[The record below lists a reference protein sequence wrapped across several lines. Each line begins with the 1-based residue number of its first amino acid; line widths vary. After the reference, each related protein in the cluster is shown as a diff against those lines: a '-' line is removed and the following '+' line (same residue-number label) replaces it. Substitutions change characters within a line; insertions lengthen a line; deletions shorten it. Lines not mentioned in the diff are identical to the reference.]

1 MHKKLGY
8 RLFTGLSALIMCVSV
23 YGAGI
28 PSGINGYEPKVPD
41 RLRRA

>member
-8 RLFTGLSALIMCVSV
+8 RLLTGLSALIMCVSV

-28 PSGINGYEPKVPD
+28 PSTTHGCEPKVPD